1 MSKNS
6 SEAVSYERIGR
17 AGVIWLDRPGALN
30 ALTPPMIMLIAR
42 SLAMANEDAGIDRVA
57 IRSTSPKAFCA
68 GGDVRAIRE
77 LCLEGRFD
85 EAMEFFR
92 AEFALNLALG
102 SNAKPV
108 FSLVKGICMGGGMGL
123 SMHGDICVATQDSLF
138 AMPEAAIGYVTD
150 VGSTYF
156 LSRLPTGMGAW
167 LGLTGRRFD
176 GHEAASLGLVD
187 HVIRPEQVDDAFS
200 ILCAT
205 AHEQVDRALLDL
217 GPTHRNGPDP
227 EWISFAERAFG
238 GRSIA
243 DILDA
248 LRREPSLL
256 RDEAMVQLSAGS
268 PHSHALI
275 LELLDAGRNAS
286 LRQCLDN
293 ELNAARTAITHPD
306 FSEGVRAMLVD
317 KDRAPL
323 WRSAG

>member
-1 MSKNS
+1 MSMNS

-17 AGVIWLDRPGALN
+17 AGLIWLDRPGALN
-30 ALTPPMIMLIAR
+30 ALTLPMITQIAHCLR
-42 SLAMANEDAGIDRVA
+42 MANEDAGIDRVI
-57 IRSTSPKAFCA
+57 IRSTSSKAFCA

-77 LCLEGRFD
+77 LCLEARFD
-85 EAMEFFR
+85 EAVGFFR

-108 FSLVKGICMGGGMGL
+108 FSLVNGICMGGGMGL
-123 SMHGDICVATQDSLF
+123 SMHGDICVAAQGSVF

-150 VGSTYF
+150 VGSTHF
-156 LSRLPTGMGAW
+156 LSRLPAGMGAW
-167 LGLTGRRFD
+167 LGLTGRRLD
-176 GHEAASLGLVD
+176 AQEAASLGLVD
-187 HVIRPEQVDDAFS
+187 YVIRPEHVDDVFS
-200 ILCAT
+200 ILCET
-205 AHEQVDRALLDL
+205 AHEQVDRALSEISLL
-217 GPTHRNGPDP
+217 QRSGPDP

-238 GRSIA
+238 GQSIA
-243 DILDA
+243 DILYA

-286 LRQCLDN
+286 LCQCLDN
-293 ELNAARTAITHPD
+293 ELKAARTAITHPD
-306 FSEGVRAMLVD
+306 FCEGVRAMLVD
-317 KDRAPL
+317 KDRAPR